1 MILYKKNIT
10 YYVLTIFLPAGKKMS
25 NAFVLTFCVA
35 QTVLFAGKFTLS
47 ERHPLWQRDVTK
59 KSTHDITHLH
69 DKNTYN
75 HGLLDMRRSGH
86 IVRFRSL
93 FLRARFYISLSLSF
107 SSRACASFRRDIYK
121 SSPGKIIGMHG
132 FILNTPL

>member
-86 IVRFRSL
+86 VVSFRSL
-93 FLRARFYISLSLSF
+93 LLRALLHLSLSLSL
-107 SSRACASFRRDIYK
+107 SRLARVHHSVEIFI
-121 SSPGKIIGMHG
+121 SPPRGK
-132 FILNTPL
+132 

>member
-47 ERHPLWQRDVTK
+47 ERHPLWQRDVTN
-59 KSTHDITHLH
+59 KSTHDITHTH
-69 DKNTYN
+69 TYTTKI
-75 HGLLDMRRSGH
+75 HTIM
-86 IVRFRSL
+86 
-93 FLRARFYISLSLSF
+93 
-107 SSRACASFRRDIYK
+107 ACWTCVDQ
-121 SSPGKIIGMHG
+121 GT
-132 FILNTPL
+132 L

>member
-25 NAFVLTFCVA
+25 NALLLTFCVA
-35 QTVLFAGKFTLS
+35 QTVVLFAGKFTLS

-86 IVRFRSL
+86 IVSFRSL
-93 FLRARFYISLSLSF
+93 LLRALLHLSLSLSL
-107 SSRACASFRRDIYK
+107 SRLARVHHSVEIFI
-121 SSPGKIIGMHG
+121 SPPRGK
-132 FILNTPL
+132 